1 MELEGITITTICEYS
16 THIFLR
22 RLFVMANYRVF
33 VNGIFVGV
41 NTFTLEEIKRINNDP
56 TISLSKLD

>member
-1 MELEGITITTICEYS
+1 
-16 THIFLR
+16 
-22 RLFVMANYRVF
+22 MANYKVY

-41 NTFTLEEIKRINNDP
+41 NTLTLEEVKRINNDT